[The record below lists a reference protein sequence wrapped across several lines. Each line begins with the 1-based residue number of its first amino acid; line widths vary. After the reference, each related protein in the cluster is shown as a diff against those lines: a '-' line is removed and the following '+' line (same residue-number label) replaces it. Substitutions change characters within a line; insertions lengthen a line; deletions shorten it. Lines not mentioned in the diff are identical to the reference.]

1 MKRILAIIFITI
13 FTVWV
18 SFDANSFE
26 VGTHRDL
33 SKKVVGLSPNLNA
46 FFDVNQLFQGRSVID
61 WIAEGSDREDDGLRF
76 CNHFHNPLRTWSQAG
91 LHLTVPIVCGVTNES
106 AVIWGQNLAQEFSW
120 QKVRDEYFNGLTAA
134 SEDERNRHLANTFR
148 GIGQLIHLV
157 QDAAQPA
164 HTRDDPHPIFKGLES
179 YVENIR
185 LGTAA
190 EKVLFNSWINS
201 SSGFDQAIL
210 TLSQNPVAPIPVAR
224 ITDSTDPEQASAVPS
239 AGLNQGLAEYS
250 NANFLSEDTIFKDFT
265 FPRVQSLGASF
276 DGVEPV
282 TGRPRRYYPKVTDG
296 ETVNR
301 FIAEGTWTETLGS
314 IAVGDQGYILDRG
327 VLEDYAGKLLPR
339 AIGYSAG
346 LIDYFFRGKIDLQP
360 SSSSQM
366 PPTNIPP
373 TTITPSI
380 ANVTPDEETGNG
392 ILRLVLQYAGQFNTS
407 ESFPQIVVSN
417 EISQNITRSY
427 QNATFPFSSLPVPAT
442 HGPTC
447 FPSQQLICYS
457 QVGYN
462 VLLVYRGL
470 LGKEDDSVIV
480 SACSLNSI
488 RSFYTFGEL
497 VTVGF
502 SCFDS

>member
-46 FFDVNQLFQGRSVID
+46 LFDVNQLFQGRSVID

-76 CNHFHNPLRTWSQAG
+76 CNHFHNPLRTWGQAG
-91 LHLTVPIVCGVTNES
+91 LHLTAPIVCGVTNES

-157 QDAAQPA
+157 QDQAQPA
-164 HTRDDPHPIFKGLES
+164 HTRNDPNPIFTGLES

-201 SSGFDQAIL
+201 SLGFDQAIL
-210 TLSQNPVAPIPVAR
+210 TLPQNPLAPIPVAR
-224 ITDSTDPEQASAVPS
+224 ITDSTDPEQASALPS

-250 NANFLSEDTIFKDFT
+250 NANFLTEDTIFKDFT
-265 FPRVQSLGASF
+265 FPRVQSLGVPF
-276 DGVEPV
+276 DSVEPF

-301 FIAEGTWTETLGS
+301 FIAEGTWTETLAS
-314 IAVGDQGYILDRG
+314 IAAGDQGYILDRG
-327 VLEDYAGKLLPR
+327 VFEDYAGKLLPR
-339 AIGYSAG
+339 AIGYSTG
-346 LIDYFFRGKIDLQP
+346 LIDYFFRGGIEWTDPDNLGLPSPTCDPVDKICVKVRNISAEAPNGTGQLTAFVRCCQAFPSGQTIDFNVVSTPINVSLTAEFQEVVFTLTSVPPPLQGAAGWNGKLFLVYKGTLG
-360 SSSSQM
+360 QEQEAV
-366 PPTNIPP
+366 
-373 TTITPSI
+373 ITGG
-380 ANVTPDEETGNG
+380 ACGNYNEVTFQP
-392 ILRLVLQYAGQFNTS
+392 QFNF
-407 ESFPQIVVSN
+407 SF
-417 EISQNITRSY
+417 
-427 QNATFPFSSLPVPAT
+427 
-442 HGPTC
+442 
-447 FPSQQLICYS
+447 
-457 QVGYN
+457 
-462 VLLVYRGL
+462 
-470 LGKEDDSVIV
+470 
-480 SACSLNSI
+480 
-488 RSFYTFGEL
+488 FG
-497 VTVGF
+497 
-502 SCFDS
+502 CDR